1 MLNAFH
7 SPDPESKR
15 NIEATSAEE
24 PNSSPKAQWSSGRI
38 LALGARDPRFEPGL
52 GPSFFAHFP
61 LVINQVFPRK
71 SDDIGWECCTNK
83 NVYGIVCSSK

>member
-15 NIEATSAEE
+15 NIEVASTEE
-24 PNSSPKAQWSSGRI
+24 PNSFPKAQWSSGRI

-52 GPSFFAHFP
+52 GPSF
-61 LVINQVFPRK
+61 
-71 SDDIGWECCTNK
+71 CTFSARN
-83 NVYGIVCSSK
+83 